1 MSPGTALQV
10 KAVREDGK
18 TVEFQVISRLDTDVD
33 VAYFENGGILKY
45 VLRKILQDKKE

>member
-10 KAVREDGK
+10 KAVRENGK